1 MPFTGK
7 ATYSA
12 GAELPEIAEDVAD
25 LVAIAAGAETP
36 LLDALGDPARPARSV
51 LHEWLEDA
59 PLPNTVGVVSY
70 DVPNLITVDD
80 PSRVRVHDQVRIDS
94 PDSLEVMRVSAI
106 NGSELTVVR
115 NYGGTPGG
123 AVPSNGDTLQILGN
137 AVAEGAD
144 ATDPRFTTRSRRS
157 NTTQIFAATVE
168 VSGSELAVRQA
179 GVRDELEYQKAMR
192 LRELLRDL
200 ENSVVNGAADAN
212 PPGGNPAG
220 SDAAPRTMRGI
231 IASIGDNRFIPDVDG
246 FPSDADL
253 TEEQLNLAL
262 RTMWENGGSGPDLLV
277 VGGRQKRAINRFVAS
292 GRRFAA
298 GSETFKDSVSI
309 YESDFGEC
317 RVVLCRS
324 VPAGAVLMLDSSR
337 ISVLPLAGRSFGYK
351 PLARTGDREA
361 GQIVGEYTVEVRNPE
376 CHGAIIGLAA

>member
-12 GAELPEIAEDVAD
+12 GSELPEIAEDVAD
-25 LVAIAAGAETP
+25 LVAIAAGTETP
-36 LLDALGDPARPARSV
+36 LLDALGDAARPARSV

-59 PLPNTVGVVSY
+59 PLPNTVGVVGF
-70 DVPNLITVDD
+70 DVPNLIEVDH
-80 PSRVRVHDQVRIDS
+80 PNRVRIHDQLRLEL
-94 PDSLEVMRVSAI
+94 PDSTEVFRVTAI
-106 NGSELTVVR
+106 SGNELTVIR
-115 NYGGTPGG
+115 GYGNTPTGTT
-123 AVPSNGDTLQILGN
+123 PSSGHTLRILGN
-137 AVAEGAD
+137 ATAEGAD
-144 ATDPRFTTRSRRS
+144 AADPRFTLRSRRS

-179 GVRDELEYQKAMR
+179 GVKDELEYQKAMR

-200 ENSVVNGAADAN
+200 ENSVVNGVADAN
-212 PPGGNPAG
+212 PPSGNPAG

-231 IASIGDNRFIPDVDG
+231 AASIESHRFAPDING
-246 FPSDADL
+246 FPAETDL

-262 RTMWENGGSGPDLLV
+262 REMWQGGGAGADLIV

-292 GRRFAA
+292 TRRFASSA
-298 GSETFKDSVSI
+298 ETFKDSIGV

-317 RVVLCRS
+317 RVILCRS
-324 VPAGAVLMLDSSR
+324 VPPGAVLLLDSSR
-337 ISVLPLAGRSFGYK
+337 IGVLPLAGRSFGYR

-361 GQIVGEYTVEVRNPE
+361 GQLVGEYTLEFRNE
-376 CHGAIIGLAA
+376 GCHGLITGLAA